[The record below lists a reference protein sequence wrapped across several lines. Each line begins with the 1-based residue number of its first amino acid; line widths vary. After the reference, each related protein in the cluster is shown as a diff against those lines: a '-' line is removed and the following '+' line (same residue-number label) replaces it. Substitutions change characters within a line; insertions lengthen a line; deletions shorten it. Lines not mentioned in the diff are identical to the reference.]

1 MNRAWRLAAR
11 DVAEGARRRR
21 LWDALA
27 RNDIRH
33 RYSGSVIGSL
43 WITANIALLVLC
55 LTFIFAG
62 PLGANHQRYIP
73 YVAIGLVLWHFILA
87 TLSEAATMF
96 VAAAETI
103 RHSTVP
109 LSVQAFRLVWRNG
122 IVFAHNALIIP
133 IVLIAFGVEPGLTA
147 MSAAA
152 GLALLVLALLP
163 ATLVL
168 AMLGS
173 RFRDVHQIMTNLL
186 QLLFFATP
194 IFWFPSALGP
204 DRGWIAAFNPVF
216 AFIDII
222 RSPLLGAAPAPTS
235 WPVALA
241 VTLLSLA
248 CASIGFA
255 ALRTRI
261 AYWV

>member
-1 MNRAWRLAAR
+1 MRQVWREAAQ
-11 DVAEGARRRR
+11 DVAEGARRRG

-33 RYSGSVIGSL
+33 RYSGSVLGSF

-55 LTFIFAG
+55 LTFVFSG

-73 YVAIGLVLWHFILA
+73 YVAIGLVVWHFILA
-87 TLSEAATMF
+87 SLSEAATMF
-96 VAAAETI
+96 VASAETI

-109 LSVQAFRLVWRNG
+109 LSVQSFRLVWRNA
-122 IVFAHNALIIP
+122 IVFAHNAVIIP
-133 IVLIAFGVEPGLTA
+133 VVLIAFQVDLGPGA
-147 MSAAA
+147 VSAAA
-152 GLALLVLALLP
+152 GLALLILALLP

-168 AMLGS
+168 AMLGA

-204 DRGWIAAFNPVF
+204 DRAWIASFNPVF
-216 AFIDII
+216 AFIDIV
-222 RSPLLGAAPAPTS
+222 RSPLLGAAPAPSS
-235 WPVALA
+235 WPVALT

-248 CASIGFA
+248 SASIGFA
-255 ALRTRI
+255 LFRNRV
-261 AYWV
+261 AYWI